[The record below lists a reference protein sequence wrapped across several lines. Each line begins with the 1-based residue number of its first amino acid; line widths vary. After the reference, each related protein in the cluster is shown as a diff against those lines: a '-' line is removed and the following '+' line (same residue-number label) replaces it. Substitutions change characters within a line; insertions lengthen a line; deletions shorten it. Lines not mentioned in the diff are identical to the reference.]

1 MQQKKLH
8 EEPNV
13 MTDSKAVEKIK
24 TRISE
29 IEAEQKTYENCRMVC
44 LGIKEEL
51 NKLLSSLE
59 EDSEDEKQEAGETVG
74 EDETVQA

>member
-1 MQQKKLH
+1 
-8 EEPNV
+8 
-13 MTDSKAVEKIK
+13 MTDSKAVKKIK

-59 EDSEDEKQEAGETVG
+59 EDSESEDEKQEAGETVVG

>member
-1 MQQKKLH
+1 
-8 EEPNV
+8 
-13 MTDSKAVEKIK
+13 MTEQDIKQKIK

-51 NKLLSSLE
+51 DKLLSSLE
-59 EDSEDEKQEAGETVG
+59 EDSEDEKQEAGETVVG

>member
-1 MQQKKLH
+1 
-8 EEPNV
+8 
-13 MTDSKAVEKIK
+13 MTEQDIKQKIK

-59 EDSEDEKQEAGETVG
+59 EDSGDEKQEAGDNVVG

>member
-1 MQQKKLH
+1 
-8 EEPNV
+8 
-13 MTDSKAVEKIK
+13 MTDSKAVKKIK

-59 EDSEDEKQEAGETVG
+59 EDSESEDEKQEAGETGVG

>member
-1 MQQKKLH
+1 
-8 EEPNV
+8 
-13 MTDSKAVEKIK
+13 MTEQDIKQKIK

-44 LGIKEEL
+44 IGVKEEL

-59 EDSEDEKQEAGETVG
+59 EDDKDQEAGETIV
-74 EDETVQA
+74 EENETVSA

>member
-1 MQQKKLH
+1 
-8 EEPNV
+8 
-13 MTDSKAVEKIK
+13 MTEQDIKQKIK

-29 IEAEQKTYENCRMVC
+29 IDAEQKTYENCRMVC

-59 EDSEDEKQEAGETVG
+59 EDSEDEKQEAGETVVG

>member
-1 MQQKKLH
+1 
-8 EEPNV
+8 
-13 MTDSKAVEKIK
+13 MTEQDIKQKIK

-44 LGIKEEL
+44 IGVKEEL

-59 EDSEDEKQEAGETVG
+59 EDSEDEKQEAGETVVG
-74 EDETVQA
+74 EDETVSA

>member
-1 MQQKKLH
+1 
-8 EEPNV
+8 
-13 MTDSKAVEKIK
+13 
-24 TRISE
+24 
-29 IEAEQKTYENCRMVC
+29 MVC

-59 EDSEDEKQEAGETVG
+59 EDSEDEKQEAGETVVG

>member
-1 MQQKKLH
+1 
-8 EEPNV
+8 
-13 MTDSKAVEKIK
+13 MTEQDIKEKIK

-59 EDSEDEKQEAGETVG
+59 EGSGDEKQEAGDNVVG

>member
-1 MQQKKLH
+1 
-8 EEPNV
+8 

-44 LGIKEEL
+44 LAIKEEL

-59 EDSEDEKQEAGETVG
+59 EDSEDEKQEAGENVVG

>member
-1 MQQKKLH
+1 
-8 EEPNV
+8 
-13 MTDSKAVEKIK
+13 MTEQDIKEKIK

-59 EDSEDEKQEAGETVG
+59 EGSGDEKQEAGDNVVG
-74 EDETVQA
+74 ENETVQA

>member
-1 MQQKKLH
+1 
-8 EEPNV
+8 
-13 MTDSKAVEKIK
+13 MTEQDIKEKIK

-59 EDSEDEKQEAGETVG
+59 EDSGDEKQEAGDNVVG